1 MSVFSCY
8 NFIMARWLEVKRAP
22 RITSAALSFCV
33 PAERKIKVKTE
44 KVKISDMNPAPYH
57 PRKDLQPGD
66 PAYDA
71 LQNSVNEFGCVQ
83 AIVWNK
89 RTGNVVGGHQLLKV
103 LIARGDTEAECS
115 VVDLD
120 LDREQAL
127 NIALNEIRGERDN
140 DKLAALLRE
149 IKAADPGLLKLTGIA
164 EREMERLMGEAEQA
178 MAEIGEVSADE
189 FAEEAFTHK
198 CPRCGY
204 CFDD

>member
-1 MSVFSCY
+1 M
-8 NFIMARWLEVKRAP
+8 E
-22 RITSAALSFCV
+22 
-33 PAERKIKVKTE
+33 AEKI
-44 KVKISDMNPAPYH
+44 KISDMNPATYN

-83 AIVWNK
+83 TIVWNK
-89 RTGNVVGGHQLLKV
+89 RTGNVVGGHQLLKI
-103 LIARGDTEAECS
+103 LIARGDTEAACS

-120 LDREQAL
+120 LDREKTL

-140 DKLAALLRE
+140 DKLAALLRDLKE
-149 IKAADPGLLKLTGIA
+149 ADPDLLKLTGIA
-164 EREMERLMGEAEQA
+164 EREMERLMGAAEQS
-178 MAEIGEVSADE
+178 MAEIGEISAEE
-189 FAEEAFTHK
+189 FAEDAFGHK